1 MYIWLIIGKIECA
14 SCAATIENMLNKMGG
29 VENVSLDFF
38 KVTSNYDSN
47 RVEIREIRES
57 LIS

>member
-1 MYIWLIIGKIECA
+1 MECA

-38 KVTSNYDSN
+38 
-47 RVEIREIRES
+47 
-57 LIS
+57 

>member
-1 MYIWLIIGKIECA
+1 MIGKIECA

-47 RVEIREIRES
+47 RVEIREIREN

>member
-1 MYIWLIIGKIECA
+1 MECA

-38 KVTSNYDSN
+38 LGY
-47 RVEIREIRES
+47 IQ
-57 LIS
+57 L

>member
-1 MYIWLIIGKIECA
+1 MECA

-38 KVTSNYDSN
+38 LRLHPTM
-47 RVEIREIRES
+47 I
-57 LIS
+57 LIGLK

>member
-1 MYIWLIIGKIECA
+1 
-14 SCAATIENMLNKMGG
+14 MLNKMGG
-29 VENVSLDFF
+29 VENVSLDFFF